1 MSKGFSTGWTAE
13 ADVCGSVNPAL
24 ALALALLSAQ
34 IREAIVSACVLLVRY
49 HVVEPQISLIALSQ

>member
-13 ADVCGSVNPAL
+13 ADVCGSVNL